1 MTRKCDLTGK
11 LVITGNNVSHANN
24 KTKRRFIPNLQNVS
38 LYSDKLGKK
47 LKFRIATSTLRT
59 VEKNGGIDS
68 FLLKSFDKN
77 LSNNAKKYKKN
88 ISKMFLS
95 KSSKKDQS
103 TA

>member
-24 KTKRRFIPNLQNVS
+24 KRRFIPNLQNVS

-68 FLLKSFDKN
+68 FLLNSFSKN
-77 LSNNAKKYKKN
+77 LSINAKKYKKS
-88 ISKMFLS
+88 ISKATLQES
-95 KSSKKDQS
+95 TKKD
-103 TA
+103 

>member
-11 LVITGNNVSHANN
+11 VVITGNNVSHANN

-68 FLLKSFDKN
+68 FLLSAYDKN
-77 LSNNAKKYKKN
+77 LSNDAKKYKKS
-88 ISKMFLS
+88 ISKIS
-95 KSSKKDQS
+95 ISNNSKKD
-103 TA
+103 

>member
-11 LVITGNNVSHANN
+11 LVTTGNNVSHANN

-47 LKFRIATSTLRT
+47 LRFKIATSTLRT

-68 FLLKSFDKN
+68 FLIKAIDSN
-77 LSNNAKKYKKN
+77 LSQEARKFKKS
-88 ISKMFLS
+88 ISKASSLA
-95 KSSKKDQS
+95 SSKKD
-103 TA
+103 

>member
-38 LYSDKLGKK
+38 LFSDKLGKK

-59 VEKNGGIDS
+59 VEKIGGIDS
-68 FLLKSFDKN
+68 FLMNAINKD
-77 LSNNAKKYKKN
+77 LSSDARKYKKS
-88 ISKMFLS
+88 ISKATLQD
-95 KSSKKDQS
+95 KSKKD
-103 TA
+103 

>member
-59 VEKNGGIDS
+59 IEKNGGIDT
-68 FLLKSFDKN
+68 FLLNAFNKAIDKARKNGDISRIATKWFGFDA
-77 LSNNAKKYKKN
+77 S
-88 ISKMFLS
+88 M
-95 KSSKKDQS
+95 
-103 TA
+103 

>member
-47 LKFRIATSTLRT
+47 LKFRIAISTLRT
-59 VEKNGGIDS
+59 VEKNGGIDR
-68 FLLKSFDKN
+68 FLLNSFDKN
-77 LSNNAKKYKKN
+77 LSNDAKKYKKN
-88 ISKMFLS
+88 ISKIYIS
-95 KSSKKDQS
+95 ENSKKD
-103 TA
+103 

>member
-11 LVITGNNVSHANN
+11 LVTTGNNVSHANN

-59 VEKNGGIDS
+59 VEKIGGIDIY
-68 FLLKSFDKN
+68 LLNTINEN
-77 LSNNAKKYKKN
+77 LSSNAKKYKKS
-88 ISKMFLS
+88 ISKVTLEE
-95 KSSKKDQS
+95 KAKKD
-103 TA
+103 

>member
-1 MTRKCDLTGK
+1 MSKKCELTGK
-11 LVITGNNVSHANN
+11 KPLKGHKVSHANN

-68 FLLKSFDKN
+68 FLLNAFSKN
-77 LSNNAKKYKKN
+77 LSSNAKKHKKS
-88 ISKMFLS
+88 ISKATFQDNF
-95 KSSKKDQS
+95 KKD
-103 TA
+103 

>member
-1 MTRKCDLTGK
+1 MPKKCELTGK
-11 LVITGNNVSHANN
+11 NPMKGHNVSHANN

-68 FLLKSFDKN
+68 FLMNAFSKN
-77 LSNNAKKYKKN
+77 LSSDARKYKKS
-88 ISKMFLS
+88 ISKATVQNN
-95 KSSKKDQS
+95 SKKD
-103 TA
+103 

>member
-59 VEKNGGIDS
+59 IEKNGGIDS
-68 FLLKSFDKN
+68 FLLNTISKN
-77 LSNNAKKYKKN
+77 LSSNAKKYKKIIFKATLQEN
-88 ISKMFLS
+88 P
-95 KSSKKDQS
+95 KKD
-103 TA
+103 

>member
-47 LKFRIATSTLRT
+47 LKFRIAASTLRT

-68 FLLKSFDKN
+68 YLLNAFNKN
-77 LSNNAKKYKKN
+77 LSSYARKYKKS
-88 ISKMFLS
+88 ISKAS
-95 KSSKKDQS
+95 IQDSSKKD
-103 TA
+103 

>member
-38 LYSDKLGKK
+38 LYSEKLGKK
-47 LKFRIATSTLRT
+47 LKFKIATSTLRT

-68 FLLKSFDKN
+68 FLLNAFSEN
-77 LSNNAKKYKKN
+77 LSSSARKYKKS
-88 ISKMFLS
+88 ISKATIQN
-95 KSSKKDQS
+95 SSKKD
-103 TA
+103 

>member
-11 LVITGNNVSHANN
+11 LVVTGNNVSHANN
-24 KTKRRFIPNLQNVS
+24 KTRRRFIPNLQNVS

-68 FLLKSFDKN
+68 FLLNAFSEN
-77 LSNNAKKYKKN
+77 LSSNAKKYKKS
-88 ISKMFLS
+88 ISKLAL
-95 KSSKKDQS
+95 KDSSKKD
-103 TA
+103 

>member
-68 FLLKSFDKN
+68 FLMNAFSKT
-77 LSNNAKKYKKN
+77 LSINARKYKKS
-88 ISKMFLS
+88 ISRS
-95 KSSKKDQS
+95 TNQNSPKKD
-103 TA
+103 

>member
-38 LYSDKLGKK
+38 LYSEKLGKK
-47 LKFRIATSTLRT
+47 LKFRIAASTLRT

-68 FLLKSFDKN
+68 FLLNAFSEN
-77 LSNNAKKYKKN
+77 LSSSARKYKKS
-88 ISKMFLS
+88 ISKATIQN
-95 KSSKKDQS
+95 SSKKD
-103 TA
+103 

>member
-59 VEKNGGIDS
+59 VEKNGGIDNYIIKTKIS
-68 FLLKSFDKN
+68 ELTEET
-77 LSNNAKKYKKN
+77 KKLRKL
-88 ISKMFLS
+88 IVS
-95 KSSKKDQS
+95 KSAK
-103 TA
+103 

>member
-59 VEKNGGIDS
+59 VEKIGGIDIY
-68 FLLKSFDKN
+68 LLNTINEN
-77 LSNNAKKYKKN
+77 LSSNAKKYKKS
-88 ISKMFLS
+88 ISKVTLEE
-95 KSSKKDQS
+95 KAKKD
-103 TA
+103 

>member
-11 LVITGNNVSHANN
+11 LVVTGNNVSHANN

-77 LSNNAKKYKKN
+77 LSQEARKFKKN
-88 ISKMFLS
+88 ISKLS
-95 KSSKKDQS
+95 EGSLSKKD
-103 TA
+103 